1 MKDKEYELIH
11 EQQFGVHYRRWV
23 RVVCRAL
30 YLGNDVFLYRPFPS
44 YSVITHTATGQSI
57 ANGKISPYPSAVV
70 DYLNRVLTPEQK
82 DRLRQ
87 YSGRLV
93 QAGLYS
99 QLCGLPVFRKAKP
112 AIQVKR
118 RESWRLEGIITGQ
131 ELPW

>member
-1 MKDKEYELIH
+1 MDKEYGLIH

-23 RVVCRAL
+23 RVVCRAS
-30 YLGNDVFLYRPFPS
+30 YLGNDVFLYRPYHK
-44 YSVITHTATGQSI
+44 YSVVTHMATGKSLVG
-57 ANGKISPYPSAVV
+57 GKISPYPSAVV
-70 DYLNRVLTPEQK
+70 SYLNQALTPEQK
-82 DRLRQ
+82 NHLRQ

-112 AIQVKR
+112 VIQQR
-118 RESWRLEGIITGQ
+118 REELWRLESIITGQ